1 MELRLKLNGRAKQ
14 WSIAPGDLLLDVLR
28 REGYYGVKRGCE
40 KGECGACTVL
50 VNGKAINSCL
60 MFAAQAEGSEVL
72 TIEGVADGDTLHPLQ
87 AAFLDHGAVQCGF
100 CTGGMVLNAKAL
112 LDRNPCPTEEEVR
125 EVMAGNY
132 CRCTGYKKPV
142 EAVVGQTIGFRG
154 LSGSG
159 QEAGVTDDKE
169 RSSVPLAVV
178 GQNVRKVEGVKLVT
192 GRPAFTDDINLP
204 GLLIGKILP
213 SPHAHA
219 RIKHIDAS
227 KAKALPGVHAVLTY
241 KDVPRVPHTTA
252 GQAWPEPS
260 PYDTYLL
267 DNKVRFVGDRVAA
280 VAAESRSIA
289 EKALRLIEVEYEVL
303 PAVLGIEEAMA
314 PNAPVI
320 HDEPDSTKIHDRS
333 RNIAGY
339 ILREIG
345 SVEEGFRES
354 DLIVERE
361 FHTGRQQH
369 CPLEPHVTI
378 AWLDADGRL
387 VIRSSTQVP
396 YHARRQVA
404 MILQI
409 PVSRVHVIKPRI
421 GGGFGGKQ
429 EMLLEDITGALAL
442 ATHRPVKIE
451 FTREEEFYMARSRH
465 PQILRMKMGVKR
477 DGTIMASQ
485 LTVMATTG
493 AYGSHST
500 TVQGNTGSK
509 VLPLYRAP
517 HMRFECHVVYTNAP
531 VAGAF
536 RGYGCPQGFFAQE
549 TLVDEIAHE
558 LGMDPIE
565 LRRKNMI
572 RLGDTDRLSAQLG
585 EGKEGLPRLIRSC
598 GLPECLDRGAA
609 AIDWDRKRAA
619 QPAPTHLKRGVGMAC
634 TMQGSGIAGVDWASA
649 LLKMNEDGSFFLQV
663 GASDVGAGADTVL
676 AQIAAETLGVTL
688 DKVVITSGDT
698 DVTPFDVGA
707 YASSTT
713 IISGGAV
720 KKAAEKVRAQVLEVA
735 ARMLDTSVE
744 NLSWGENQV
753 STVCECRKSVTMTE
767 IALQSM
773 YRDKQ
778 QIMDGA
784 SHFNTDSP
792 PPFCA
797 TFAEVE
803 VDTETGQIHVLHLV
817 TAVDPGTAIN
827 PMQAEGQ
834 VEGAVAQGLGYALTE
849 ELVLDHAGRPVNPNF
864 LDYKIFTAK
873 DMPKLTTI
881 LVQTDEPLGPYGA
894 KSISEVPI
902 NGPAPAIANA
912 IHHAIGVRLRKL
924 PIRPEDVLR
933 ELRETSGTDDRF
945 SSSVSRL
952 SAGHGKA
959 EDLDYDLVTL

>member
-1 MELRLKLNGRAKQ
+1 MSSDRL
-14 WSIAPGDLLLDVLR
+14 
-28 REGYYGVKRGCE
+28 
-40 KGECGACTVL
+40 
-50 VNGKAINSCL
+50 
-60 MFAAQAEGSEVL
+60 
-72 TIEGVADGDTLHPLQ
+72 
-87 AAFLDHGAVQCGF
+87 
-100 CTGGMVLNAKAL
+100 
-112 LDRNPCPTEEEVR
+112 
-125 EVMAGNY
+125 
-132 CRCTGYKKPV
+132 
-142 EAVVGQTIGFRG
+142 VVGKN
-154 LSGSG
+154 L
-159 QEAGVTDDKE
+159 
-169 RSSVPLAVV
+169 
-178 GQNVRKVEGVKLVT
+178 RKVDGVKLVT
-192 GRPAFTDDINLP
+192 GRPAFTDDVHLP
-204 GLLIGKILP
+204 GMLYGKILP

-219 RIKHIDAS
+219 RIKSIDATR
-227 KAKALPGVHAVLTY
+227 AQALPGVHAVLTY

-280 VAAESRSIA
+280 VAAESRAIA
-289 EKALRLIEVEYEVL
+289 EKALRLIAVEYEVL
-303 PAVLGIEEAMA
+303 PAVLDMEEAMA
-314 PNAPVI
+314 PGAPVI
-320 HDEPDSTKIHDRS
+320 HDEPDSTKIHDRT

-345 SVEEGFRES
+345 NVAEGFGES
-354 DLIVERE
+354 DLIFERE
-361 FHTGRQQH
+361 FRTQRQQH
-369 CPLEPHVTI
+369 CPIEPHITMS
-378 AWLDADGRL
+378 WLDADGRL

-429 EMLLEDITGALAL
+429 EMLLEDICGALAL
-442 ATHRPVKIE
+442 ATRRPVKIE

-477 DGTIMASQ
+477 DGTIVASQ
-485 LTVMATTG
+485 LTVIATTG

-509 VLPLYRAP
+509 VLPLYRAA

-549 TLVDEIAHE
+549 TLVDEIANE

-565 LRRKNMI
+565 FRRQNAI
-572 RLGDTDRLSAQLG
+572 RLGDIDKLSAQLG
-585 EGKEGLPRLIRSC
+585 EGREGLPRVIRSC
-598 GLPECLDRGAA
+598 GLPECLSRGAA
-609 AIDWDRKRAA
+609 AIDWERKRKGARQEA
-619 QPAPTHLKRGVGMAC
+619 GPAYLKRGVGMAL
-634 TMQGSGIAGVDWASA
+634 TMQGSGIAGIDWASA
-649 LLKMNEDGSFFLQV
+649 FLKMNEDGSFYLNV
-663 GASDVGAGADTVL
+663 GASDLGAGADTVL
-676 AQIAAETLGVTL
+676 SQIAAETLGVSL
-688 DKVVITSGDT
+688 DKIVITSGDT
-698 DVTPFDVGA
+698 DITPFDVGA

-720 KKAAEKVRAQVLEVA
+720 RKAAAKVREQVLA
-735 ARMLDTSVE
+735 LASQMLDTPVD
-744 NLSWGENQV
+744 NLVCRNNQV
-753 STVCECRKSVTMTE
+753 ETVCECKKSVTMTE
-767 IALQSM
+767 IALQAM
-773 YRDKQ
+773 YKEKL

-803 VDTETGQIHVLHLV
+803 VDTQTGKVRVVHLA

-834 VEGAVAQGLGYALTE
+834 VEGAVTQGLGYALTE
-849 ELVLDHAGRPVNPNF
+849 ELVLDDCGRAVNPNF

-881 LVQTDEPLGPYGA
+881 LVETEEPLGPYGA

-912 IHHAIGVRLRKL
+912 IFHAVGIRIRKL

-933 ELRETSGTDDRF
+933 ALQAPNRDREGAA
-945 SSSVSRL
+945 L
-952 SAGHGKA
+952 HQ
-959 EDLDYDLVTL
+959 

>member
-1 MELRLKLNGRAKQ
+1 MSRAMNGHRL
-14 WSIAPGDLLLDVLR
+14 
-28 REGYYGVKRGCE
+28 
-40 KGECGACTVL
+40 
-50 VNGKAINSCL
+50 
-60 MFAAQAEGSEVL
+60 
-72 TIEGVADGDTLHPLQ
+72 
-87 AAFLDHGAVQCGF
+87 
-100 CTGGMVLNAKAL
+100 
-112 LDRNPCPTEEEVR
+112 
-125 EVMAGNY
+125 
-132 CRCTGYKKPV
+132 
-142 EAVVGQTIGFRG
+142 VVGR
-154 LSGSG
+154 
-159 QEAGVTDDKE
+159 
-169 RSSVPLAVV
+169 
-178 GQNVRKVEGVKLVT
+178 NVRKVDGVKLVT
-192 GRPAFTDDINLP
+192 GGAAFTDDVSIP
-204 GLLIGKILP
+204 GMLYGKILP

-219 RIKHIDAS
+219 RIRRIDTR
-227 KAKALPGVHAVLTY
+227 KAKALAGVHAVLTY

-267 DNKVRFVGDRVAA
+267 DSKVRFVGDRVAA
-280 VAAESRSIA
+280 VAAESRAIA
-289 EKALRLIEVEYEVL
+289 EKALGLIEVDYEIL
-303 PAVLGIEEAMA
+303 PAVLDMELAMA
-314 PNAPVI
+314 PGAAVI
-320 HDEPDSTKIHDRS
+320 HDEPDSTKIYDREH
-333 RNIAGY
+333 NIAGY

-345 SVEEGFRES
+345 NVEEGFAAS
-354 DLIVERE
+354 DYIIERE
-361 FHTGRQQH
+361 FRTQRQQH

-387 VIRSSTQVP
+387 VIRTSTQVP
-396 YHARRQVA
+396 YHCRRQVA

-442 ATHRPVKIE
+442 ATRRPVKIE

-465 PQILRMKMGVKR
+465 PQRLRMKMGVKR
-477 DGTIMASQ
+477 DGTVVASQ
-485 LTVMATTG
+485 LTVLATTG

-517 HMRFECHVVYTNAP
+517 NMRFECHVVYTNAP

-549 TLVDEIAHE
+549 TLVDEIACE
-558 LGMDPIE
+558 LGIDP
-565 LRRKNMI
+565 LDFHRMNVI
-572 RLGDTDRLSAQLG
+572 RLGDTDLLSAQLG
-585 EGKEGLPRLIRSC
+585 EGKEGLPRLVRSC
-598 GLPECLDRGAA
+598 GLPQCMESAA
-609 AIDWDRKRAA
+609 RAIGWAQKRKKF
-619 QPAPTHLKRGVGMAC
+619 PSGHSHLRRGVGMAC

-649 LLKMNEDGSFFLQV
+649 FLKMNEDGSFYLQV

-676 AQIAAETLGVTL
+676 SQIAAETLGVTL
-688 DKVVITSGDT
+688 DKVIITSGDT
-698 DVTPFDVGA
+698 DITPFDVGA

-720 KKAAEKVRAQVLEVA
+720 KKAAGKVRAQVLELA
-735 ARMLDTSVE
+735 SRMLDAPVDQLDCANNEVFTTCV
-744 NLSWGENQV
+744 
-753 STVCECRKSVTMTE
+753 CRKAVSMTDL
-767 IALQSM
+767 AMQAM
-773 YRDKQ
+773 YKEKF

-803 VDTETGQIHVLHLV
+803 VDTETGQVHVLHLA

-849 ELVLDHAGRPVNPNF
+849 ELVLDADGRPVNPNF
-864 LDYKIFTAK
+864 LDYKMFGFQ

-881 LVQTDEPLGPYGA
+881 LIETDEPLGPYGA

-912 IHHAIGVRLRKL
+912 IFHAVGIRIRKL

-933 ELRETSGTDDRF
+933 AL
-945 SSSVSRL
+945 
-952 SAGHGKA
+952 HA
-959 EDLDYDLVTL
+959 ERPANLDEEAMFAL